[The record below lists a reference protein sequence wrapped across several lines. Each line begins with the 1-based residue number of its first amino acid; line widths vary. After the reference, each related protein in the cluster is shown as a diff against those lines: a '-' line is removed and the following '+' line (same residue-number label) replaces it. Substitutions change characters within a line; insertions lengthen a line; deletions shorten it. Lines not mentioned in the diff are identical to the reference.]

1 MHFSLQIHLCL
12 RNQLNKQCNK
22 LLKWMQFRFFTFLV
36 LNQAPCIH
44 YFVCGQEL
52 DMFCRFSLLSFHASF
67 SRLSK
72 YVVIQGNIVVTCD
85 SYIYVVQI
93 SWIKSLT

>member
-22 LLKWMQFRFFTFLV
+22 LFNWMQFRFFRFLV
-36 LNQAPCIH
+36 LNQAPCIL